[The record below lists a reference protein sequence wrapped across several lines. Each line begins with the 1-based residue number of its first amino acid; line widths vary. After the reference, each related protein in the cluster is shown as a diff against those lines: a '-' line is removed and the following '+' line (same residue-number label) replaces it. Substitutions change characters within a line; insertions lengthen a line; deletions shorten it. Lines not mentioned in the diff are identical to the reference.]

1 MEADTFEIK
10 KDFLKDNKMSK
21 ISHKMILIRSNKKKF
36 FQSKRTKSRLWGE
49 ATMIVELAI

>member
-21 ISHKMILIRSNKKKF
+21 ISHKMILIRTNTKKF
-36 FQSKRTKSRLWGE
+36 FQSKRTRSRLWGE